1 MSFLEAV
8 NEKYGELSPVQKR
21 IADYMYKYSDEACF
35 YSLREMANALGVT
48 EVTVLR
54 FARKL
59 GFDSYVDMK
68 KNLRDHLQARLLG
81 NETLRPASAH
91 SMTGT
96 RELDHE
102 AMFKEFVA
110 NELQVLKNTYSQCGL
125 EQVLTAVSLIR
136 QAGTV
141 YAIGNELAA
150 VGTAYLT
157 RRLMTIGIRVEDLGS
172 QSRALYIDHLIHAGP
187 EDVAV
192 IFSNPGYAKHVVNT
206 VKYLNEKRVPQI
218 VITDKISS
226 PVAAYATVVLTYDN
240 HDLYYY
246 NSVLGFFSLT
256 NLIAYFTAVGSPE
269 DTTRLRNQI
278 LEARESIGTISMYKD
293 SRGRDGK

>member
-21 IADYMYKYSDEACF
+21 IADYMYKYPDEACF

-81 NETLRPASAH
+81 NETLRSASAH

-187 EDVAV
+187 E
-192 IFSNPGYAKHVVNT
+192 
-206 VKYLNEKRVPQI
+206 
-218 VITDKISS
+218 
-226 PVAAYATVVLTYDN
+226 
-240 HDLYYY
+240 
-246 NSVLGFFSLT
+246 
-256 NLIAYFTAVGSPE
+256 VGS
-269 DTTRLRNQI
+269 DLQ
-278 LEARESIGTISMYKD
+278 
-293 SRGRDGK
+293 

>member
-21 IADYMYKYSDEACF
+21 IADYMYKYPDEACF

-81 NETLRPASAH
+81 NETLRSASAH

-157 RRLMTIGIRVEDLGS
+157 RRLMS
-172 QSRALYIDHLIHAGP
+172 YIDHLIHAGP

-192 IFSNPGYAKHVVNT
+192 IFSSPGYAKQVVNT

-256 NLIAYFTAVGSPE
+256 NLIAYFTAVGSPV
-269 DTTRLRNQI
+269 DSNSTLRAKELQ
-278 LEARESIGTISMYKD
+278 SF
-293 SRGRDGK
+293 

>member
-21 IADYMYKYSDEACF
+21 IADYMYKYPDEACF

-157 RRLMTIGIRVEDLGS
+157 RGS
-172 QSRALYIDHLIHAGP
+172 
-187 EDVAV
+187 
-192 IFSNPGYAKHVVNT
+192 
-206 VKYLNEKRVPQI
+206 
-218 VITDKISS
+218 
-226 PVAAYATVVLTYDN
+226 
-240 HDLYYY
+240 
-246 NSVLGFFSLT
+246 
-256 NLIAYFTAVGSPE
+256 
-269 DTTRLRNQI
+269 
-278 LEARESIGTISMYKD
+278 
-293 SRGRDGK
+293 

>member
-1 MSFLEAV
+1 M
-8 NEKYGELSPVQKR
+8 
-21 IADYMYKYSDEACF
+21 
-35 YSLREMANALGVT
+35 
-48 EVTVLR
+48 
-54 FARKL
+54 
-59 GFDSYVDMK
+59 
-68 KNLRDHLQARLLG
+68 
-81 NETLRPASAH
+81 
-91 SMTGT
+91 
-96 RELDHE
+96 
-102 AMFKEFVA
+102 
-110 NELQVLKNTYSQCGL
+110 
-125 EQVLTAVSLIR
+125 
-136 QAGTV
+136 
-141 YAIGNELAA
+141 
-150 VGTAYLT
+150 T

-192 IFSNPGYAKHVVNT
+192 IFCNPGYAKHVVNT

>member
-1 MSFLEAV
+1 M
-8 NEKYGELSPVQKR
+8 
-21 IADYMYKYSDEACF
+21 
-35 YSLREMANALGVT
+35 
-48 EVTVLR
+48 
-54 FARKL
+54 
-59 GFDSYVDMK
+59 
-68 KNLRDHLQARLLG
+68 
-81 NETLRPASAH
+81 
-91 SMTGT
+91 
-96 RELDHE
+96 
-102 AMFKEFVA
+102 
-110 NELQVLKNTYSQCGL
+110 
-125 EQVLTAVSLIR
+125 LTAVSLIR

-141 YAIGNELAA
+141 YAIGYELAA